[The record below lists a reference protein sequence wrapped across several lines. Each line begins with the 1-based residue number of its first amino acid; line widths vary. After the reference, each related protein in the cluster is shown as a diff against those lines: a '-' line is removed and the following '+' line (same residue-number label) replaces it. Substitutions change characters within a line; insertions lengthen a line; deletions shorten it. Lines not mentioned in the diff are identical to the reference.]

1 MMWTRTDQ
9 TGKSPPWQL
18 RPLLLAAALLVGT
31 TGHAEE
37 WTVDQWEQTVY
48 YRHTL
53 NAPEAGSAL
62 LRLTAADE
70 YEVFLNGEAIG
81 SDDNWT
87 TVEEYP
93 VELKRRKNELA
104 VRVVNRGRGNGSG
117 LVVEVSAAA
126 QAWVSTFGA
135 LQNFWYWSGE
145 PQEDAGWQTKDVSRL
160 DTWQQVQRG
169 QLDRTGVSGWA
180 DTLQADV
187 IAGFPGGI
195 DIGQPAGGLSLR
207 SVEGEN
213 LAFRLPSNRPEVFDG
228 RSNTGWTVDPTRVER
243 HCPGGSVEPA
253 SNQRGAGPDP
263 GQKRRRARP
272 KHPARLR
279 RPSKQRPVW
288 VERGGRAARH

>member
-1 MMWTRTDQ
+1 MRTGQ
-9 TGKSPPWQL
+9 TGKAPPLQFRL
-18 RPLLLAAALLVGT
+18 LLLAAALLVGT

-53 NAPEAGSAL
+53 NAPEEGSAL

-87 TVEEYP
+87 TMEEYP

-117 LVVEVSAAA
+117 LVVEISAAE
-126 QAWVSTFGA
+126 QSWVSTFGA

-160 DTWQQVQRG
+160 DTWQQV
-169 QLDRTGVSGWA
+169 
-180 DTLQADV
+180 
-187 IAGFPGGI
+187 
-195 DIGQPAGGLSLR
+195 
-207 SVEGEN
+207 
-213 LAFRLPSNRPEVFDG
+213 
-228 RSNTGWTVDPTRVER
+228 
-243 HCPGGSVEPA
+243 
-253 SNQRGAGPDP
+253 
-263 GQKRRRARP
+263 
-272 KHPARLR
+272 
-279 RPSKQRPVW
+279 
-288 VERGGRAARH
+288 

>member
-9 TGKSPPWQL
+9 TGKSPPCQL

-62 LRLTAADE
+62 LRLTAVDE

-104 VRVVNRGRGNGSG
+104 VRVVNRGRAM
-117 LVVEVSAAA
+117 AAA
-126 QAWVSTFGA
+126 
-135 LQNFWYWSGE
+135 
-145 PQEDAGWQTKDVSRL
+145 
-160 DTWQQVQRG
+160 
-169 QLDRTGVSGWA
+169 
-180 DTLQADV
+180 
-187 IAGFPGGI
+187 
-195 DIGQPAGGLSLR
+195 
-207 SVEGEN
+207 
-213 LAFRLPSNRPEVFDG
+213 
-228 RSNTGWTVDPTRVER
+228 
-243 HCPGGSVEPA
+243 
-253 SNQRGAGPDP
+253 
-263 GQKRRRARP
+263 
-272 KHPARLR
+272 
-279 RPSKQRPVW
+279 
-288 VERGGRAARH
+288 

>member
-1 MMWTRTDQ
+1 MWTRTDQ
-9 TGKSPPWQL
+9 MGKSPPWQL
-18 RPLLLAAALLVGT
+18 RPLLLAAACWWAPQVMRRNGPLTSGSRPCN
-31 TGHAEE
+31 
-37 WTVDQWEQTVY
+37 

-62 LRLTAADE
+62 LRLTAIDE

-87 TVEEYP
+87 TMEEYP

-117 LVVEVSAAA
+117 LVVEVSTAA
-126 QAWVSTFGA
+126 QSWVSTFGA

-228 RSNTGWTVDPTRVER
+228 RSNT
-243 HCPGGSVEPA
+243 
-253 SNQRGAGPDP
+253 AG
-263 GQKRRRARP
+263 
-272 KHPARLR
+272 L
-279 RPSKQRPVW
+279 
-288 VERGGRAARH
+288 